1 MYFSDNPSDRY
12 YERMMVGVPNF
23 KPRGHGVVIVGSR
36 PTEPL
41 VILRI
46 QDGTATHREILTETT
61 KAINHR
67 RFRHR
72 LNKYLKE
79 SEMNPMRYK
88 NEKHQSEFEEAIRK
102 KDKKDYAMMAAL
114 YLLTADL
121 RLWNLSKRH
130 VGKISINFADI
141 RLKNIHENGY
151 ALFCCAKDLC
161 LGTKHLTVADLADT
175 DLIPPKLFEL
185 ICNAMAIR
193 RFGLGAI
200 KTTERTNNQYLG
212 KEPYPAILDEMTYT
226 AMQRVKE
233 SRNTQKDTNRKTD
246 IFQITV
252 PVKCPICGQRMQR
265 RHDSRYKV
273 QQRWICENEECRT
286 LIKIADSDLL
296 ESINNVLAGILP
308 ERIQLID
315 AIESEPSISV
325 RLVNNEIA
333 RLYDTAEIDKETLR
347 KKLLE
352 GISKRYEDIDN
363 KPYATRKLQ
372 VELMR
377 DQSTDNVQRINKT
390 VSEIILYTDLTVGIT
405 LLNGQFIGKEHTN
418 GTTADG

>member
-1 MYFSDNPSDRY
+1 MKNRTVPYGY
-12 YERMMVGVPNF
+12 KYENG
-23 KPRGHGVVIVGSR
+23 II
-36 PTEPL
+36 
-41 VILRI
+41 ILHP
-46 QDGTATHREILTETT
+46 Q
-61 KAINHR
+61 
-67 RFRHR
+67 
-72 LNKYLKE
+72 E
-79 SEMNPMRYK
+79 SEIVKRICMAYLEGKSLLDIATML
-88 NEKHQSEFEEAIRK
+88 NEQKVEYMPEVIG
-102 KDKKDYAMMAAL
+102 
-114 YLLTADL
+114 
-121 RLWNLSKRH
+121 WNK
-130 VGKISINFADI
+130 A
-141 RLKNIHENGY
+141 RLKRIIE
-151 ALFCCAKDLC
+151 D
-161 LGTKHLTVADLADT
+161 
-175 DLIPPKLFEL
+175 
-185 ICNAMAIR
+185 
-193 RFGLGAI
+193 
-200 KTTERTNNQYLG
+200 ERYLG

-233 SRNTQKDTNRKTD
+233 SRNTQKDTNRKSD

>member
-1 MYFSDNPSDRY
+1 MKNRTVPYGY
-12 YERMMVGVPNF
+12 KYENG
-23 KPRGHGVVIVGSR
+23 II
-36 PTEPL
+36 
-41 VILRI
+41 ILHP
-46 QDGTATHREILTETT
+46 Q
-61 KAINHR
+61 
-67 RFRHR
+67 
-72 LNKYLKE
+72 E
-79 SEMNPMRYK
+79 SEIVERICMAYLEGKSLLDIATML
-88 NEKHQSEFEEAIRK
+88 NEQKVEYMPEVIG
-102 KDKKDYAMMAAL
+102 
-114 YLLTADL
+114 
-121 RLWNLSKRH
+121 WNK
-130 VGKISINFADI
+130 A
-141 RLKNIHENGY
+141 RLKRIIE
-151 ALFCCAKDLC
+151 D
-161 LGTKHLTVADLADT
+161 
-175 DLIPPKLFEL
+175 
-185 ICNAMAIR
+185 
-193 RFGLGAI
+193 
-200 KTTERTNNQYLG
+200 ERYLG

>member
-1 MYFSDNPSDRY
+1 MKNRTVPYGY
-12 YERMMVGVPNF
+12 KYENG
-23 KPRGHGVVIVGSR
+23 II
-36 PTEPL
+36 
-41 VILRI
+41 ILHP
-46 QDGTATHREILTETT
+46 Q
-61 KAINHR
+61 
-67 RFRHR
+67 
-72 LNKYLKE
+72 E
-79 SEMNPMRYK
+79 SEIVKRICMAYLEGKSLLDIATML
-88 NEKHQSEFEEAIRK
+88 NEQKVEYMPEVIG
-102 KDKKDYAMMAAL
+102 
-114 YLLTADL
+114 
-121 RLWNLSKRH
+121 WNK
-130 VGKISINFADI
+130 A
-141 RLKNIHENGY
+141 RLKRIIE
-151 ALFCCAKDLC
+151 D
-161 LGTKHLTVADLADT
+161 
-175 DLIPPKLFEL
+175 
-185 ICNAMAIR
+185 
-193 RFGLGAI
+193 
-200 KTTERTNNQYLG
+200 ERYLG

-333 RLYDTAEIDKETLR
+333 RLYDTAKIDKETLR

>member
-1 MYFSDNPSDRY
+1 MKNRTVPYGY
-12 YERMMVGVPNF
+12 KYENG
-23 KPRGHGVVIVGSR
+23 II
-36 PTEPL
+36 
-41 VILRI
+41 ILHP
-46 QDGTATHREILTETT
+46 Q
-61 KAINHR
+61 
-67 RFRHR
+67 
-72 LNKYLKE
+72 E
-79 SEMNPMRYK
+79 SEIVKRICMAYLEGKSLLDIATML
-88 NEKHQSEFEEAIRK
+88 NEQKVEYMPEVIG
-102 KDKKDYAMMAAL
+102 
-114 YLLTADL
+114 
-121 RLWNLSKRH
+121 WNK
-130 VGKISINFADI
+130 A
-141 RLKNIHENGY
+141 RLKRIIE
-151 ALFCCAKDLC
+151 D
-161 LGTKHLTVADLADT
+161 
-175 DLIPPKLFEL
+175 
-185 ICNAMAIR
+185 
-193 RFGLGAI
+193 
-200 KTTERTNNQYLG
+200 ERYLG

-405 LLNGQFIGKEHTN
+405 LLNGKFIGKEHTN

>member
-1 MYFSDNPSDRY
+1 MKNRTVPYGY
-12 YERMMVGVPNF
+12 KYENG
-23 KPRGHGVVIVGSR
+23 II
-36 PTEPL
+36 
-41 VILRI
+41 ILHP
-46 QDGTATHREILTETT
+46 Q
-61 KAINHR
+61 
-67 RFRHR
+67 
-72 LNKYLKE
+72 E
-79 SEMNPMRYK
+79 SEIVKRICMAYLEGKSLLDIATML
-88 NEKHQSEFEEAIRK
+88 NEQKVEYMPEVIG
-102 KDKKDYAMMAAL
+102 
-114 YLLTADL
+114 
-121 RLWNLSKRH
+121 WNK
-130 VGKISINFADI
+130 A
-141 RLKNIHENGY
+141 RLKRIIE
-151 ALFCCAKDLC
+151 D
-161 LGTKHLTVADLADT
+161 
-175 DLIPPKLFEL
+175 
-185 ICNAMAIR
+185 
-193 RFGLGAI
+193 
-200 KTTERTNNQYLG
+200 ERYLG